1 MLQQAVWEI
10 LLFSSLLALTSTAL
24 RRVIITKEDMMAMQE
39 VQRFNRELMTALRQK
54 DKKAIERLE
63 KRKEYMQR
71 MQTRI
76 LGKNML
82 LMVLSMAIFFSFFFY
97 ANARYQGLELLKMPP
112 GLEIPFISSEGKI
125 LFFGWYLLTFFAVSL
140 PINKFFWPTNREP
153 RYFRK
158 PAEEVSFRGD
168 DERQKGL
175 RVVWQRDSRN
185 RRRVVV
191 ILQ

>member
-97 ANARYQGLELLKMPP
+97 ANDRYQGLELLKMPP

-140 PINKFFWPTNREP
+140 PINKFFGRQIGSQGISESP
-153 RYFRK
+153 RK
-158 PAEEVSFRGD
+158 
-168 DERQKGL
+168 K
-175 RVVWQRDSRN
+175 
-185 RRRVVV
+185 
-191 ILQ
+191 